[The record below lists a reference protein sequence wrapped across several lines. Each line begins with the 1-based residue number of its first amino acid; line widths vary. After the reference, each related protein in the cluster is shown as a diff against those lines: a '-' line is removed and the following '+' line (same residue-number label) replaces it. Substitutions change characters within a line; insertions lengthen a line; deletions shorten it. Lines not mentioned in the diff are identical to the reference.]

1 MKKNTKKTAVK
12 VDKNLLAF
20 PATHDSYNEYR
31 QYLNRASVQKRKITL
46 AFNQDVQKYLTKGKK
61 WDIIIK
67 PGNTRWEDGVMRTKY
82 ENDTWNW
89 YNATIHKI
97 YLSDVTFDKKGNPR
111 MQVVIYAEGDNV
123 VYEYFNGELD
133 SLQIYPAYTSP
144 EGKEWKEGYGPGFG
158 KPNPSSRKS

>member
-1 MKKNTKKTAVK
+1 MK
-12 VDKNLLAF
+12 
-20 PATHDSYNEYR
+20 
-31 QYLNRASVQKRKITL
+31 
-46 AFNQDVQKYLTKGKK
+46 KGKK

-67 PGNTRWEDGVMRTKY
+67 PGNSRWEDGVFRTKY

-158 KPNPSSRKS
+158 KPNPPSRKR